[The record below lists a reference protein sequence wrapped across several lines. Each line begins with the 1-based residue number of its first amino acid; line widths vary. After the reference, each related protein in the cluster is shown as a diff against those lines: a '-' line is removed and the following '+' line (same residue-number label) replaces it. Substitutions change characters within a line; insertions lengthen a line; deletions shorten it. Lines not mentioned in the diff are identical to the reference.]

1 VRAFEWRG
9 VDLRVDG
16 VRVDGVRVRAA
27 EPAEGTVVLAVAGEI
42 DVAHAAAVRRA
53 AEPRLARGVRLVL
66 DLSDLTYLGSHGIA
80 VLADLDDAARA
91 RSAALVV
98 VTGAAN
104 KAVLR
109 PVALTGMDQVLRL
122 APTLETALADPAA

>member
-1 VRAFEWRG
+1 MN
-9 VDLRVDG
+9 G

-42 DVAHAAAVRRA
+42 DVAHADAVRRA
-53 AEPRLARGVRLVL
+53 AEPRLGQGVRLVL
-66 DLSDLTYLGSHGIA
+66 DLTDLTYLGSHGLA
-80 VLADLDDAARA
+80 VLADLDGAARA
-91 RSAALVV
+91 RSGVLVV

-109 PVALTGMDQVLRL
+109 PVALTAMDQVLRL
-122 APTLETALADPAA
+122 APTLDAALADPAA

>member
-1 VRAFEWRG
+1 M
-9 VDLRVDG
+9 DG

-42 DVAHAAAVRRA
+42 DVADADAVRRV
-53 AEPRLARGVRLVL
+53 AERRLRRGVRLVL
-66 DLSDLTYLGSHGIA
+66 DLSDLTYLGAHGIA
-80 VLADLDDAARA
+80 VLADLDVAARA
-91 RSAALVV
+91 RSGALVV

-109 PVALTGMDQVLRL
+109 PVALTAMDQVLRL
-122 APTLETALADPAA
+122 APTLDAALDYFAA

>member
-1 VRAFEWRG
+1 MSTFEWWE

-27 EPAEGTVVLAVAGEI
+27 EPAEGTVVLAIAGEI
-42 DVAHAAAVRRA
+42 DVAHADAVRRA
-53 AEPRLARGVRLVL
+53 AELRLGRGVRLVL

-80 VLADLDDAARA
+80 VLADLDVAARA
-91 RSAALVV
+91 RSGALVV
-98 VTGAAN
+98 VTGAEN

-109 PVALTGMDQVLRL
+109 PVALTAMDQVLRL
-122 APTLETALADPAA
+122 APTLDVALAS